1 MPIDSFA
8 KRMATGGLPFP
19 LGVNVLPGTLATP
32 LGRAAAAWSYLA
44 AEPPPPTPGELGGIQ
59 IGIGQKKS
67 FSSEPILGGGG
78 SW

>member
-1 MPIDSFA
+1 MPLDTPA
-8 KRMATGGLPFP
+8 K
-19 LGVNVLPGTLATP
+19 
-32 LGRAAAAWSYLA
+32 RAAAAHVKRLGKGVVPDATPGLLWRSAVAWSYLA
-44 AEPPPPTPGELGGIQ
+44 AEPPPPTPGTGGGIQ